1 MGVGG
6 KDFQQVVVLGVAD
19 PHSQHRAVPQLLQQ
33 RPLGGSDPSRST
45 AAMNE
50 DPVAI
55 ARAVIG

>member
-19 PHSQHRAVPQLLQQ
+19 PTASTARYPSWSSSALSA
-33 RPLGGSDPSRST
+33 GSEPSRST